1 MATVEFDGIDQ
12 MMQDFDADI
21 ETLDARCLRAVD
33 AGADVLSRYLADETR
48 SFKDPTGEMAGLI
61 GKPGEPVRKGSSW
74 EQYVYPQGN
83 YMGSRGKARRAASIA
98 YVLEYGREGRGKID
112 ANPWNERAEITGE
125 PYVAMAIDDELDG
138 G

>member
-12 MMQDFDADI
+12 MMQDFAADI
-21 ETLDARCLRAVD
+21 ETLDERCLRAVD
-33 AGADVLSRYLADETR
+33 AGAVVLGHYLADETR
-48 SFKDPTGEMAGLI
+48 SFKEPTGELASLI

-74 EQYVYPQGN
+74 EQYVYPLGN
-83 YMGSRGKARRAASIA
+83 YTGSRGKPRRAATIA

-112 ANPWNERAEITGE
+112 PNNWNERAEVTGE
-125 PYVAMAIDDELDG
+125 PYIAMAIDDELDG